1 MYSRYVQDDSSSCSS
16 SSLSRDDENIAQ
28 SAEIRRSNTDA
39 ASFRRIASMSLSK
52 TKSRLI
58 DRPSTPILDNHK
70 SGQLNTKSGL
80 LGKTSLYED
89 EEDDPLLDHDEFSE
103 GFKRSKMGRSMI
115 LIEWV
120 SLGLIMCCL
129 ILTLTFPNFREKT
142 FWNMKL
148 WKWEVLI
155 LAVICGRLVSNWG
168 IRVVVYLIE
177 RYLLLKKQKRVL
189 YFVYGL
195 KKDVQNVIWLGL
207 ILVTW
212 YFLFDKRVQLESRSE
227 QLRFVTKFLIVSE
240 IGAILWFLKTLLV
253 KVLASNFHVKA
264 FFDRIQE
271 SLFNQFVIETLSAPP
286 LLEIEQTQ
294 EEEERAMV
302 EEVQSLQNAEATMP
316 PELRVNVFS
325 HFFKRTPSKKKLTQ
339 DQPNAT
345 PYKNSIGRSFR
356 YSGPISKKQD
366 DDVDDG
372 IPIEHLQKLNQ
383 KNVSAWN
390 MKRLMKIIR
399 YGSLTTLD
407 EQIVGVTTQDDDSST
422 HIRSE
427 VEAKAAARKI
437 FRNVARPHSRYIYLD
452 DILRF
457 MKEDEALRTMGLF
470 EGAIEN
476 ERISKKSL
484 KNWVV
489 NAFRER
495 RALALTLS
503 DTKTAVNKLHK
514 MVNVLVS
521 IILII
526 FGFIFLNIITSQSLL
541 FLSSQVVV
549 VAFVFGNTCKN
560 VFESIIFL
568 FVVHPFDVGDRCE
581 IDGVQMVVEEINI
594 LTTVFLRFDNQKIVF
609 PNYIL
614 LTKPIPNY
622 YRSPDMGDGI
632 ELCFHIATPPEKI
645 TVIKQRITSYI
656 DNKKEHWYPDPMVV
670 LKDTDGLNMLRIAV
684 WLQHR
689 MNHQDMGER
698 WARRGLLIEECIKI
712 FRELDIEYRVYP
724 MNVNVTSI
732 PPLNYAQVPPH
743 LEGGKEFVHS

>member
-1 MYSRYVQDDSSSCSS
+1 MDFSLRKSSFNNNSPHGSNESNGNNNEDDDDESPLTKEHPIMMMNSPKHGDDDVIVNVDVMKNTSSPLLLRGSSGEFSFPTPYRRQASTGGNSGECQPSKHDLKSNFIDNNKRGEMLLDMDIEELHHQQPPPRSGGLPPLHPDGSWSRNLNDIITPNNNDGGLLRETRVSFHESLTSDLIKRPSSMSLTSDLIRRPCSMYSRYVQDDSSSCSS

-437 FRNVARPHSRYIYLD
+437 FRNVARPHSRSVSFFVFSFLFFNYFRFI
-452 DILRF
+452 ILESF
-457 MKEDEALRTMGLF
+457 LF
-470 EGAIEN
+470 FTY
-476 ERISKKSL
+476 S
-484 KNWVV
+484 
-489 NAFRER
+489 
-495 RALALTLS
+495 
-503 DTKTAVNKLHK
+503 
-514 MVNVLVS
+514 NVL
-521 IILII
+521 L
-526 FGFIFLNIITSQSLL
+526 
-541 FLSSQVVV
+541 
-549 VAFVFGNTCKN
+549 
-560 VFESIIFL
+560 
-568 FVVHPFDVGDRCE
+568 
-581 IDGVQMVVEEINI
+581 
-594 LTTVFLRFDNQKIVF
+594 
-609 PNYIL
+609 
-614 LTKPIPNY
+614 
-622 YRSPDMGDGI
+622 
-632 ELCFHIATPPEKI
+632 
-645 TVIKQRITSYI
+645 
-656 DNKKEHWYPDPMVV
+656 
-670 LKDTDGLNMLRIAV
+670 
-684 WLQHR
+684 
-689 MNHQDMGER
+689 
-698 WARRGLLIEECIKI
+698 
-712 FRELDIEYRVYP
+712 
-724 MNVNVTSI
+724 
-732 PPLNYAQVPPH
+732 
-743 LEGGKEFVHS
+743 